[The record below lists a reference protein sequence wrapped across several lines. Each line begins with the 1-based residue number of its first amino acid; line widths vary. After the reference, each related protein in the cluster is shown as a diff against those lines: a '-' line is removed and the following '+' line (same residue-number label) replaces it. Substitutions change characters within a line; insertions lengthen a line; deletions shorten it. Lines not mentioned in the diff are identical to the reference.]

1 VRLRKLR
8 RLSELSPNEWLFLA
22 QLVLFILMWG
32 VAVRLVALPHLMGFM
47 ARCVGNR
54 WLGRFPVYHR
64 YYEVAHLARL
74 ADMAARVT
82 HGQGRCLGRSLLL
95 FWLLK
100 ARGEPAEL
108 LIGISKAAGT
118 LRSHAW
124 IELRRRVIGDH
135 PQIIRR
141 FAILLRF

>member
-8 RLSELSPNEWLFLA
+8 KLSEIPFNEWLFLA
-22 QLVLFILMWG
+22 QLVPFAMVAR
-32 VAVRLVALPHLMGFM
+32 VAVKWIALPHLMRFM
-47 ARCVGNR
+47 AQSTGSR
-54 WLGRFPVYHR
+54 WLRHFPVNR
-64 YYEVAHLARL
+64 GGYEVAHLARL
-74 ADMAARVT
+74 ADLAARIT
-82 HGQGRCLGRSLLL
+82 YGQGRCLGRSLLL

-108 LIGISKAAGT
+108 LIGISKEAAYLHG
-118 LRSHAW
+118 HAW
-124 IELRRRVIGDH
+124 IQLRQRVIGDH